1 MANRGPMI
9 IDGLVIS
16 KWSREVFAD
25 MQRGG
30 LTAANCTCS
39 VWEGFRETM
48 ENIAAWKTWLK
59 ENDDLILQV
68 YSADDI
74 ETAHAQG
81 RVGVILGWQNTSA
94 IEDRIDLLPLF
105 HELGVRIA
113 QFTYNNQNYAG
124 SGCWETRD
132 GGVTDFGRDLIAKL
146 NELRILID
154 LSHVGPVTSRETI
167 KISEQPVAYTHCSP
181 AALLDYPRNKSD
193 EELKFIVGKGGFVGF
208 APYPRFMP
216 KGDETTLEDCVEAM
230 EYVIGV
236 IGEDNMG
243 IGTDFTQGHDADWFD
258 WLRRDKGVN
267 AMRVPGQGTV
277 SKPAIGFENLT
288 KYPAMI
294 EAMEKRNWPSERIE
308 KVMGRNWFRFLRE
321 VWAG

>member
-1 MANRGPMI
+1 MANENPMI

-25 MQRGG
+25 MQKGG

-48 ENIAAWKTWLK
+48 DNIAQWKTWLK
-59 ENDDLILQV
+59 NNQDLIHQV
-68 YSADDI
+68 YTTDDI
-74 ETAHAQG
+74 RRAHNEG
-81 RVGVILGWQNTSA
+81 RVGIILGWQNTSA

-132 GGVTDFGRDLIAKL
+132 GGVTDFGRELIAKL

-154 LSHVGPVTSRETI
+154 LSHVGALTSHETI
-167 KISEQPVAYTHCSP
+167 ELSQQPVAYTHCSP
-181 AALLDYPRNKSD
+181 AALMDYPRNKSD

-216 KGDETTLEDCVEAM
+216 KGDATTLDDCVEAM
-230 EYVIGV
+230 EYVISV

-258 WLRRDKGVN
+258 WLRRDKGAN
-267 AMRVPGQGTV
+267 GMRVPGQGTV

-288 KYPAMI
+288 KYPSMI
-294 EAMEKRNWPSERIE
+294 VAMERRGWSQGRIE
-308 KVMGRNWFRFLRE
+308 KVMGRNWLRFLGE
-321 VWAG
+321 VWGA